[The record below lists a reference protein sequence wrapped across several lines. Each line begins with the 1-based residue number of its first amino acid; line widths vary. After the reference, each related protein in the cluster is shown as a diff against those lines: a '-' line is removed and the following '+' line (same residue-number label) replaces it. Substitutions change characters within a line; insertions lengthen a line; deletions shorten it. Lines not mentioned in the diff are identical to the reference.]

1 MTRINLLPWRET
13 RRREREKQFYFAL
26 GVGASLTVGIVF
38 YINSHINYLLENQI
52 QRNNYLQR
60 QITLVEKEISEIK
73 DLERQKENLLA
84 RMGVIQQ
91 LQASR
96 PQIVYL
102 FDEMAR
108 ILPEGVHLE
117 SLRRQRQT
125 SVINGI
131 AESNARISVF
141 MRNLDTSPVFQD
153 PRLDIIERSGK
164 ERGGGRNFTLHVDEI
179 PLSGKSEE
187 EMGIW

>member
-153 PRLDIIERSGK
+153 PRLDIIERTGK

-187 EMGIW
+187 ETEIW

>member
-1 MTRINLLPWRET
+1 
-13 RRREREKQFYFAL
+13 
-26 GVGASLTVGIVF
+26 
-38 YINSHINYLLENQI
+38 LLENQI

-102 FDEMAR
+102 FDEMTR

>member
-13 RRREREKQFYFAL
+13 RRREREKQFYLAL

-179 PLSGKSEE
+179 PLSGK
-187 EMGIW
+187 